1 MDKNNRKMKQ
11 RIFQIGSLALGAFAL
26 ATFAFAQDFKEH
38 RGNAAKTGL
47 PVLAPSTPGLTPPS
61 TYNNVGRGFLRWFD
75 PLQSVRLELDN
86 DQPGT
91 VPTPAA
97 AWDAP
102 GPGQFPIAFNFFQ
115 DVIGLPPYRYTTT
128 VASTS
133 TTDPRLGV
141 TATYDWIFSGLTP
154 GREYAVSVNIPI
166 GPTDVDPGPG
176 RDEVFPQ
183 RYYVYEISGIVN
195 GPVVDVVDTFAS
207 AGGLVRLGNGGQETN
222 AVFVADPAGQIQ
234 IRLFNTTPRA
244 GDGSFLDPT
253 ADPGNELVYADLAV
267 LSVLNS
273 PLGSARAIA
282 TPTVGQLVNPPPG
295 GGPIQFGWRVMH
307 PRVEETFIGDLNR
320 SYNFGVVT
328 SYTYNGDNVFDPTNT
343 GRRNM
348 VWSWPARRPFD
359 NSEEEAV
366 RYSTERRDFIVGA
379 DLPGSLSR
387 ADQFIQVDNLN
398 AGATVSGGW
407 VSDDSATEHIGPD
420 YLETPAV
427 LGAPTEI
434 VTYAPY
440 LPPANYRIQVWLPS
454 SNPGTFTRSAE
465 YVVRQGGV
473 PVATLILNQTTGGGW
488 VTLPGQ
494 PAGGYQSDSAA
505 NLTVELLNST
515 AQAADV
521 GRPVYA
527 DAVRFVRQADLSA
540 RSTSIMASVTLAGGV
555 QRDVVIVAL
564 ENGRIYCIDA
574 HGDPITGDP
583 PQIYWTY
590 PSEIPATDP
599 NDDPLQDGK
608 DRIAEMPT
616 NFDLSS
622 AAIANV
628 GGVDLLF
635 ISAQNGRVYC
645 IEVAGRGD
653 GTAVRRWTYPD
664 DYNPTTPDSP
674 IAAST
679 LGRLTGSVAY
689 SEEGGQPTVFVP
701 TEEGRLYALDASGDP
716 TSKTTSVLWSYPDAI
731 DPVIGPITSTPNAAN
746 GLVYFAAPLTAGSP
760 NGAVY
765 AVDQATGALVWSQTS
780 GPSGDFGRFNLTS
793 GLFVPGAQITGPG
806 GAFVGIDAVFFADV
820 TGRVISF
827 NAATGAVQ
835 WETTELLAGAI
846 GSLGFTY
853 MTVFNN
859 FGTLVANVPVV
870 LVPTVDGRITAL
882 LCDGSTNNTLVN
894 RRVWSFLLDGNNQV
908 ASIATGGWLPADTR
922 SWMYTADSEG
932 ILYAF
937 NHDTSLPDSGQQITP
952 GDPPGQDE
960 LVENDPRFDQLNDA
974 MDLAEF
980 MLVVPEAYEEIYNL
994 LQAGTLDYAQLD
1006 AIATAGEA
1014 TRRNFEFGETLYVVL
1029 YDLPDLP
1036 GDVANYIVEFQVS
1049 GSQRATERR
1058 QVQARLIPSGTP
1070 PTGQE
1075 RLAITAIPMIPTG
1088 RGGVVPGTNN
1098 LAARLLVPGAGQQI
1112 ASGQRSLDFDLANP
1126 MAPVFLDNVGSVNSS
1141 VANTTQLPLTRIS
1154 LDPNLV
1160 GLFGNGNTRTDQTP
1174 VTASQP
1180 FTNTGPSLSTKGDPV
1195 AHGATGVSQLLLR
1208 DRSLMTLIYGPT
1220 RGLQNVRYLGRDLAW
1235 IVPPTNTPAL
1245 GVYKPLVSNTTELSD
1260 FEDEE
1265 LLSQTPNR
1273 SVDYPNIVSDR
1284 ISVVKEIFGNVENP
1298 IFGGVSLN
1306 PPAITQVDRE
1316 AYLTNDPVNGYN
1328 AQMQRAMSNT
1338 VFDLNV
1344 NVPLYQPPIVEL
1356 VGGAFIPRPYLGSQV
1371 VYVDANQPGFAN
1383 DGSEAFRTFNLFNSV
1398 DLDERL
1404 TMAIP
1409 TVDLGSQPSG
1419 GGFNGGAAGGPF
1431 APYVGGTSFS
1441 PWNPAFVGGSGSMF
1455 QPFGVLNEGNV
1466 NLLNVRVAKEFN
1478 DSNGFR
1484 PVELFAPGLH
1494 ELSWLDA
1501 SLHLHSSL
1509 DPRFSGTFLEGID
1522 VQGRNVLPKARVG
1535 DLAPTRLSV
1544 NPVSRANPNIGP
1556 GNRPLIEDTVT
1567 YTPGDPRIGV
1577 STPIGTPVG
1586 DYIRRIYA
1594 FEDEGGNQSPDIPS
1608 LGPGEAF
1615 TDPGL
1620 QLRFTVRES
1629 RLTNRPTTKAA
1640 PNIERSITGDEAFRW
1655 ENQQPSGFRDAGGN
1669 LYVAWSSNRLE
1680 VTNDPGWDQRDKVE
1694 VDSANQNRWRIY
1706 VAGLA
1711 NSVGQIPGVAQ
1722 SPIQD
1727 LDGWVSANA
1736 DRWFNRS
1743 ISAPIPA
1750 VNPFVLQPGES
1761 LIPDSIRFGSPVF
1774 PASGVFNM
1782 LDAPSLTGRTGSTR
1796 IWMAYIGQ
1804 ATKLDAGGSRSQ
1816 ISQLFATELELNG
1829 DGSVVEVQTSALPF
1843 NLDANMSRP
1852 AIVATPAAVTVF
1864 YTLYGTGLGQI
1875 YTSTLNLNT
1884 GNWSQPRSLGLGE
1897 GFESVDAPS
1906 VVLRRYRNTGT
1917 AKLHLSF
1924 TAKVRGRP
1932 FSEAFIARLNSNSA
1946 GAPQGNNPVEVFG
1959 TALEPMIFE
1968 PATGTYSA
1976 SGVQWALQRSDLFVA
1991 NPNAPYDPSDT
2002 FIDVFRL
2009 QGGQLVSILD
2019 QTTRQ
2024 YDQGSGVLSYV
2035 NRMGGMAYIDTRTG
2049 IVRFSGAVIPTN
2061 LRLFVRYAPRF
2072 LRTSTGP
2079 GANYRSSSMV
2089 FDDRFLGINVFPG
2102 NPQRNRLADLNYWG
2116 NAINA
2121 RPAAADPIR
2130 WDRFVIA
2137 NTRTSGDGSSATR
2150 PYFTSYRPGLRLP
2163 TAVAL
2168 DAAGTPLNFQ
2178 VTFDAA
2184 VPVDERF
2191 YQIDPGSGRVFF
2203 MAGMEDRIASITYI
2217 GADESG
2223 NVIPGNITIQ
2233 SSVGIT
2239 REFLEQA
2246 IPIEQVGAES
2256 NLVLAI
2262 NPLNERFNA
2271 QFNRGPALYWMF
2283 WTSTRGGSPDVY
2295 FQSMAPRF
2303 APQPPTP

>member
-1 MDKNNRKMKQ
+1 MKQ
-11 RIFQIGSLALGAFAL
+11 RIVQLGGIAFGVFAL
-26 ATFAFAQDFKEH
+26 ATLALAQDFKEH
-38 RGNAAKTGL
+38 RGNAGKTGL
-47 PVLAPSTPGLTPPS
+47 PVVAPTTPGLTPPS

-102 GPGQFPIAFNFFQ
+102 GPGQFPIAFNFIQ
-115 DVIGLPPYRYTTT
+115 NVLGTAPYRYTTT
-128 VASTS
+128 VPSTS

-154 GREYAVSVNIPI
+154 GREYSVQVNIPI
-166 GPTDVDPGPG
+166 GPTDIDPGPG
-176 RDEVFPQ
+176 RNELFPQ
-183 RYYVYEISGIVN
+183 RFYVYEISGIVN
-195 GPVVDVVDTFAS
+195 GPFVDVVDTFAS

-222 AVFVADPAGQIQ
+222 AVFVADGGGQIQ

-244 GDGSFLDPT
+244 GDGSFLDPA

-267 LSVLNS
+267 LSVLNA
-273 PLGSARAIA
+273 PLGSARAVA
-282 TPTVGQLVNPPPG
+282 TPTVGLLVNAPPG
-295 GGPIQFGWRVMH
+295 GGPIQFPWRVVH
-307 PRVEETFIGDLNR
+307 PRIEETFIGDLNR
-320 SYNFGVVT
+320 SYNFGAVT
-328 SYTYNGDNVFDPTNT
+328 SYTYNGANVFDPTNT

-359 NSEEEAV
+359 NSEAEAN
-366 RYSTERRDFIVGA
+366 RYAVERRNFIVGA
-379 DLPGSLSR
+379 DLPGTLSR
-387 ADQFIQVDNLN
+387 ADQFIQVDNLS

-407 VSDDSATEHIGPD
+407 VLDNSVTEHIGPN

-427 LGAPTEI
+427 LSVPTEI

-440 LPPANYRIQVWLPS
+440 LPDGNYRIQVWLPTA
-454 SNPGTFTRSAE
+454 NPGTYTRTAE
-465 YVVRQGGV
+465 YVVRQGGAAI
-473 PVATLILNQTTGGGW
+473 ATLVLNQSTGGGW

-494 PAGGYQSDSAA
+494 PALGYENTFAA
-505 NLTVELLNST
+505 SLTVELINST
-515 AQAADV
+515 TSAADV

-540 RSTSIMASVTLAGGV
+540 RSTAISASVTLAGGV
-555 QRDVVIVAL
+555 QRDVIVVAL
-564 ENGRIYCIDA
+564 ENGRLYCIDA
-574 HGDPITGDP
+574 HGNPVTGDP

-599 NDDPLQDGK
+599 NDDVSQDGK

-622 AAIANV
+622 ATIANV
-628 GGVDLLF
+628 GGVDLLY

-645 IEVAGRGD
+645 IEMAGRGD
-653 GTAVRRWTYPD
+653 GTAVRRWTYPN
-664 DYNPTTPDSP
+664 DYNPTLPENPMPS
-674 IAAST
+674 ST
-679 LGRLTGSVAY
+679 LGRLTGSVAFANV
-689 SEEGGQPTVFVP
+689 GGQPTVFVP
-701 TEEGRLYALDASGDP
+701 AEEGRLYALDATGDG
-716 TSKTTSVLWSYPDAI
+716 TTKSTTVLWSYPDQV
-731 DPVIGPITSTPNAAN
+731 DPVIGPITSAPVAAN
-746 GLVYFAAPLTAGSP
+746 GLVYFSAPLTAASP

-765 AVDQATGALVWSQTS
+765 AVDQATGALVWSTDT
-780 GPSGDFGRFNLTS
+780 GPSGAFARFNRS
-793 GLFVPGAQITGPG
+793 GGIFVPGAQITGPG

-820 TGRVISF
+820 TGRVMSF

-835 WETTELLAGAI
+835 WETTELLAGPI

-859 FGTLVANVPVV
+859 FGTLVPNVPVI
-870 LVPTVDGRITAL
+870 LVPTVDGRITGL
-882 LCDGSTNNTLVN
+882 LCDGSTNNTLIN
-894 RRVWSFLLDGNNQV
+894 RRVWSHLLSGNNQQ
-908 ASIATGGWLPADTR
+908 ASIATGGWLPADPR

-932 ILYAF
+932 IMYAF
-937 NHDTSLPDSGQQITP
+937 NQDTSLADSDQQITP
-952 GDPPGQDE
+952 GDPPGQE
-960 LVENDPRFDQLNDA
+960 EIVENDPRFDQLNDA
-974 MDLAEF
+974 MALSEY

-1029 YDLPDLP
+1029 YNLPDLSGSA
-1036 GDVANYIVEFQVS
+1036 GDYIVEFQVS

-1070 PTGQE
+1070 PPGQE

-1098 LAARLLVPGAGQQI
+1098 LSARLVVPGAGSQV
-1112 ASGQRSLDFDLANP
+1112 ASSQRSVDFDLANP
-1126 MAPVFLDNVGSVNSS
+1126 MSTVFLNNVGAVNSS
-1141 VANTTQLPLTRIS
+1141 VANTPILPLTRIS
-1154 LDPNLV
+1154 LDANLV

-1174 VTASQP
+1174 LVPSQP

-1195 AHGATGVSQLLLR
+1195 SHGSTGVTQLLMR

-1235 IVPPTNTPAL
+1235 IVPVTNNPPL
-1245 GVYKPLVSNTTELSD
+1245 GVYKPLVNNTVEFSD

-1265 LLSQTPNR
+1265 LLSSIPNR
-1273 SVDYPNIVSDR
+1273 SVDYPNILNDR
-1284 ISVVKEIFGNVENP
+1284 ISVVKEVFGNVENP
-1298 IFGGVSLN
+1298 VFGGVSLS

-1316 AYLTNDPVNGYN
+1316 AYRTNNPLNGYN
-1328 AQMQRAMSNT
+1328 AQMQRSLSST

-1344 NVPLYQPPIVEL
+1344 NIPLYQPPIVE
-1356 VGGAFIPRPYLGSQV
+1356 VTGGFFVPRPYLGNQV

-1383 DGSEAFRTFNLFNSV
+1383 DGSEAFRTFDLFNSV

-1404 TMAIP
+1404 AMAIP

-1419 GGFNGGAAGGPF
+1419 GGFHGGVGGGPDV
-1431 APYVGGTSFS
+1431 PY
-1441 PWNPAFVGGSGSMF
+1441 GGSSAFNPWDSAFTTGNGRMF
-1455 QPFGVLNEGNV
+1455 ERFGVLNEGNV
-1466 NLLNVRVAKEFN
+1466 NLLNVRIAKEFN
-1478 DSNGFR
+1478 DANGFR
-1484 PVELFAPGLH
+1484 PVELYAPGLH

-1509 DPRFSGTFLEGID
+1509 DPRFSATFLSGID
-1522 VQGRNVLPKARVG
+1522 VNGRNVVPKARVG

-1556 GNRPLIEDTVT
+1556 GNRPLIDDTVT
-1567 YTPGDPRIGV
+1567 FTPGDPLIGT

-1594 FEDEGGNQSPDIPS
+1594 FEDGGNNQSAQIPS
-1608 LGPGEAF
+1608 LGPNEAY

-1640 PNIERSITGDEAFRW
+1640 PNVERSITGDEGFRW
-1655 ENQQPSGFRDAGGN
+1655 ENQQPAGFRDANGN

-1680 VTNDPGWDQRDKVE
+1680 VTNDPGWDQRAKLEAD
-1694 VDSANQNRWRIY
+1694 AAGQNRWRIY
-1706 VAGLA
+1706 ITGLA

-1727 LDGWVSANA
+1727 LDGWVAATA
-1736 DRWFNRS
+1736 DRWFTRS
-1743 ISAPIPA
+1743 ITTAVPA

-1761 LIPDSIRFGSPVF
+1761 LIPSSIRFGSPSF
-1774 PASGVFNM
+1774 PAGGVFNM
-1782 LDAPSLTGRTGSTR
+1782 LDAPTLTGRNGSNR
-1796 IWMAYIGQ
+1796 VWMAYVGQ
-1804 ATKLDAGGSRSQ
+1804 ATKLDAQGSRSQ
-1816 ISQLFATELELNG
+1816 ISQIFVTELELNG
-1829 DGSVVEVQTSALPF
+1829 DGTVSEVQTSALPF

-1852 AIVATPAAVTVF
+1852 AIVATPSAVTVF
-1864 YTLYGTGLGQI
+1864 YTLYGTGLGQM
-1875 YTSTLNLNT
+1875 YWSSLNLNT
-1884 GNWSQPRSLGLGE
+1884 NNWSQPRSLGLSD
-1897 GFESVDAPS
+1897 GFESVEAPS
-1906 VVLRRYRNTGT
+1906 VVLRRYRNGGT
-1917 AKLHLSF
+1917 AKLNLAF

-1932 FSEAFIARLNSNSA
+1932 FSEAFIARLNANSS
-1946 GAPQGNNPVEVFG
+1946 GAPQGGSPVEAFG
-1959 TALEPMIFE
+1959 TALEPMIND
-1968 PATGTYSA
+1968 PSTGTYIA
-1976 SGVQWALQRSDLFVA
+1976 SGVQWVLGRPDLFVA
-1991 NPNAPYDPSDT
+1991 NPNAPYNPNDT
-2002 FIDVFRL
+2002 FIDIFRL
-2009 QGGQLVSILD
+2009 QNGQLVSILD

-2024 YDQGSGVLSYV
+2024 YDQGTGVLSYV
-2035 NRMGGMAYIDTRTG
+2035 NRMGGMAYINTQSGT
-2049 IVRFSGAVIPTN
+2049 VRFSGAVIPTS
-2061 LRLFVRYAPRF
+2061 LRLFVRYSPRF
-2072 LRTSTGP
+2072 IRTSTGP

-2089 FDDRFLGINVFPG
+2089 YDDRFLGINLFPA

-2130 WDRFVIA
+2130 WDRYVIA

-2168 DAAGTPLNFQ
+2168 DASGSPLNFQ
-2178 VTFDAA
+2178 VTFDGA

-2203 MAGMEDRIASITYI
+2203 MAGMEDRVASIIYV

-2223 NVIPGNITIQ
+2223 NVIPGNIQIQ

-2262 NPLNERFNA
+2262 NPLNARFNS
-2271 QFNRGPALYWMF
+2271 QFTRGPALYWMF